1 MLKDKIVSLIENGYN
16 VFYDGSKGYFD
27 KICIGTVIELKR
39 QYRHIKIYKILTSYH
54 QDKAKWDL
62 PPWYDG
68 SIMPEIE
75 YYHPKA
81 RITKRNEWMVDHA
94 SMLIAGYTG
103 AAGGT
108 RNTIKYAQGKK
119 DYIIRY
125 V

>member
-75 YYHPKA
+75 HYHPKA
-81 RITKRNEWMVDHA
+81 RITKRNEWMVENCDILVCHIVNTYR
-94 SMLIAGYTG
+94 SG
-103 AAGGT
+103 AYRT
-108 RNTIKYAQGKK
+108 VKYALKK
-119 DYIIRY
+119 NKEIIYI
-125 V
+125 